1 MKKLISALLVAG
13 LFSASSL
20 FAGQYVI
27 DPAHSYVGFKIKHMK
42 ISNVKGSFSDYKSV
56 IEFNED
62 KKQPTK
68 IESVIKVTSVDTG
81 IEKRDNH
88 LRTAD
93 FFDVEK
99 FPEMRFVMK
108 EFKGDKIVGDLT
120 IKGVTKPVVLDYDF
134 GGITKNKE
142 GKNLIG
148 FSLEGEIKRSEFG
161 IGEESAMVGDEVKLQ
176 IEVEAPAK

>member
-1 MKKLISALLVAG
+1 MKKVILTLLVVG

-27 DPAHSYVGFKIKHMK
+27 DPTHSYVGFKIKHMK
-42 ISNVKGSFSDYKSV
+42 ISNVKGSFSDYKSI

-68 IESVIKVTSVDTG
+68 IESVIKVTSINTDL
-81 IEKRDNH
+81 EKRDKH
-88 LRTAD
+88 LKTAD
-93 FFDVEK
+93 FFDVQK
-99 FPEMRFVMK
+99 FPEMKFVMK
-108 EFKGDKIVGDLT
+108 EFKSDKVVGDLT
-120 IKGVTKPVVLDYDF
+120 IKGITKPIVLDYDF

-148 FSLEGEIKRSEFG
+148 FSLEGEIKRSDFG
-161 IGEESAMVGDEVKLQ
+161 IGEESVMVGDEVKLQ